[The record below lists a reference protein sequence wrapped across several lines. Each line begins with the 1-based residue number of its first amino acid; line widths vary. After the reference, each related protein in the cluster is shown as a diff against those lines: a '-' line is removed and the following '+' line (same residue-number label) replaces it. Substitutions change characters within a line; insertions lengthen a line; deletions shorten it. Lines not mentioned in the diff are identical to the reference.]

1 MITRHLY
8 KHSVETH
15 SHLARRRPGGSR
27 ARLLH
32 NKKERLK
39 GVMMNRIRAWVCG
52 FILPVAA
59 LVLLSG
65 ADASRVEQDR
75 LGHYRNLGKAFY
87 ENPTMQ
93 PQAVDEFKKAL
104 DLAPNSARE
113 MVNYGLALLRAG
125 KTKEG
130 VAELERAQK
139 QDPKIPHTWFNL
151 GIVFKKQGEYAP
163 AVAQF
168 QGLLRLVPDEPVSH
182 YNLGVLAKSMDKR
195 DEAMREFETAERLN
209 PNLAAPHFQLYNLYR
224 QAGRADD
231 AARELATF
239 QKLKI
244 LTEGAAVPEDM
255 EWSYY
260 AEIYDPIVPRPESEP
275 APPPKFG
282 DRKVADGFDAATA
295 GVLVLDAFGT
305 RRADLL
311 AWSAKGAQLY
321 KNGTTLVAD
330 SGLAGLKDIVS
341 IAAGDY
347 DNDGLPD
354 LCVITASGAALYHN
368 NKGKFERSP
377 LKLPAGHFAKAV
389 WIDFD
394 HDYDLDLILL
404 GENAALA
411 RNNGEAGFSDETAL
425 FPFEKGNAI
434 DATPIDLIPD
444 TNGVD
449 LAVSYRDRPGVMYRD
464 RLLGKYEAEPLAALP
479 AGAKGLNAID
489 VNNDSWTDLAAD
501 GLLLLNH
508 QGKLEPLTG
517 LDATGPLTFADLANR
532 GIGDLVAGNGVF
544 RNLGLD
550 HFEKTPAAI
559 PAAVAAVAAD
569 FDGNGRADI
578 ALIAADGTL
587 HLLHNDIQTHTNW
600 LRAELTGVKTMKLA
614 FGAKVEIKTGS
625 SYQKRTYQGVPLLFG
640 VDTYKSVDAVR
651 ITWPHGLIQDESE
664 QPVDKSIDYQEAQRL
679 SGSCPMIFTWDGGKF
694 RFITDVLGVAPLGAA
709 SGDGSY
715 FPVDHDEYVQIP
727 GEALRAQDGRYEIR
741 ITEEL
746 HEVSYL
752 DQVKLIAV
760 DHPADVEIFTNDK
773 FKSPPF
779 PEFRLFGVKQRIYPV
794 SARDEQGHDVL
805 SRLLKRDRT
814 YPDGFRRDY
823 LDVAELHNL
832 DLDFGKAA
840 PDNRAVLILNGWV
853 DWADG
858 STFMA
863 ASQAHKDLVLPYLHV
878 KNAAGEWKTVIQ
890 DMGIPSGKPKT
901 ISVDLTGKF
910 LSASREVRIVTNL
923 CVYWDEIFLSEDTAA
938 PLVRLTDIQA
948 ESADLHFRGFSTPV
962 IHPQRKQPEGFDYAR
977 WMPVS
982 MWNPTQGLYTRY
994 GDVLPLIGAI
1004 DDKLVIMGSGD
1015 ELRLLFPE
1023 RAGGPLRAGW
1033 KRDFLLFVDG
1043 WAKDADANTAYS
1055 QTVEPLPFHAMS
1067 QYPYKDGEHFPDDA
1081 AHRQYREQYNTRP
1094 ALRLIRPLVE
1104 GGATQGAA
1112 SLP

>member
-1 MITRHLY
+1 M
-8 KHSVETH
+8 
-15 SHLARRRPGGSR
+15 GSSM
-27 ARLLH
+27 
-32 NKKERLK
+32 K
-39 GVMMNRIRAWVCG
+39 RIRAWIYCV
-52 FILPVAA
+52 ILAVAA
-59 LVLLSG
+59 LVLLVG

-87 ENPTMQ
+87 ENPTTQ
-93 PQAVDEFKKAL
+93 AQAVDEFKKAL

-113 MVNYGLALLRAG
+113 RVNYGLALLRAG

-139 QDPKIPHTWFNL
+139 LDPKIPHTWFNL
-151 GIVFKKQGEYAP
+151 GIAFKKEGDYAP

-168 QGLLRLVPDEPVSH
+168 EGLLRLVPDEPVSH
-182 YNLGVLAKSMDKR
+182 YNLGVLHKLADKR
-195 DEAMREFETAERLN
+195 DDAVREFETAERLN

-224 QAGRADD
+224 QAGRTAD
-231 AARELATF
+231 AARELAVF
-239 QKLKI
+239 QKLKA
-244 LTEGAAVPEDM
+244 LTEGAVIPEDM

-260 AEIYDPIVPRPESEP
+260 AEIYDPIVPRPESDP
-275 APPPKFG
+275 APPPKFE
-282 DRKVADGFDAATA
+282 DRKLADGFDPATS
-295 GVLVLDAFGT
+295 GMLVLDAFGD
-305 RRADLL
+305 RRPALL

-321 KNGTTLVAD
+321 RDGATLVAN
-330 SGLAGLKDIVS
+330 SGLADLKDIVS

-368 NKGKFERSP
+368 NKGKFEKSA

-389 WIDFD
+389 WMDFD
-394 HDYDLDLILL
+394 HDYDLDLFLL

-411 RNNGEAGFSDETAL
+411 RNNGEAGFSDDTAA

-434 DATPIDLIPD
+434 DAVPIDLIAD

-449 LAVSYRDRPGVMYRD
+449 LVVSYSDHPGVIYRD
-464 RLLGKYEAEPLAALP
+464 RLLGKYEAVPLDTLP
-479 AGAKGLNAID
+479 AGEKGLTTFD
-489 VNNDSWTDLAAD
+489 VNADSWTDLAAD

-508 QGKLEPLTG
+508 RGKLEPLSG
-517 LDATGPLTFADLANR
+517 LEAKGPFTFADLADR
-532 GIGDLVAGNGVF
+532 GIADVVAGNGVF

-550 HFEKTPAAI
+550 HFEKTHVQV
-559 PAAVAAVAAD
+559 PAAVVSLEAD
-569 FDGNGRADI
+569 FAGDRLADV
-578 ALIAADGTL
+578 ALIAVDGSL
-587 HLLHNDIQTHTNW
+587 HLLRNQTETHHNW
-600 LRAELTGVKTMKLA
+600 LRAELTGIKNMKLA
-614 FGAKVEIKTGS
+614 PGAKVEIKTGS
-625 SYQKRTYQGVPLLFG
+625 SYQKRTYYGVPLLFG
-640 VDTYKSVDAVR
+640 VDSYKTADAVR
-651 ITWPHGLIQDESE
+651 ITWPNGLIQNEPE
-664 QPVDKSIDYQEAQRL
+664 QPINKSIDYQEAQRL
-679 SGSCPMIFTWDGGKF
+679 SGSCPMIFTWDGAKF

-727 GEALRAQDGRYEIR
+727 GEALRAVDGRYEIR

-746 HEVSYL
+746 REVSYL
-752 DQVKLIAV
+752 DQVKLMAV
-760 DHPADVEIFTNDK
+760 DHPAGTEIFTNDK

-779 PEFRLFGVKQRIYPV
+779 PEFRLFGVKRRIYPV
-794 SARDEQGHDVL
+794 SARDGDGRDVL
-805 SRLLKRDRT
+805 SRLLKRDRI

-863 ASQAHKDLVLPYLHV
+863 ASQAKKDLVLPYLQV
-878 KNAAGEWKTVIQ
+878 KDAAGQWKTVIE
-890 DMGIPSGKPKT
+890 DMGIPAGKPKT

-923 CVYWDEIFLSEDTAA
+923 CVYWDEIFLSEDPAA
-938 PLVRLTDIQA
+938 PPVRLTDIQA

-962 IHPQRKQPEGFDYAR
+962 IHPQRKQPEGFDYAK

-982 MWNPTQGLYTRY
+982 MWNPTRGLYTRY
-994 GDVLPLIGAI
+994 GDVLPVINAL

-1023 RAGGPLRAGW
+1023 SAAGPLRAGW

-1055 QTVEPLPFHAMS
+1055 QSVEPLPFHAMS
-1067 QYPYKDGEHFPDDA
+1067 QYPYKNGEHFPDDA
-1081 AHRQYREQYNTRP
+1081 AHREYREQYNTRP

-1104 GGATQGAA
+1104 AARSGG
-1112 SLP
+1112 L

>member
-1 MITRHLY
+1 L
-8 KHSVETH
+8 KV
-15 SHLARRRPGGSR
+15 GSS
-27 ARLLH
+27 
-32 NKKERLK
+32 
-39 GVMMNRIRAWVCG
+39 MNRIRVCIG
-52 FILPVAA
+52 AGMLAGAA

-65 ADASRVEQDR
+65 ADASRVVEDR
-75 LGHYRNLGKAFY
+75 IGRFRNLGKAFY

-93 PQAVDEFKKAL
+93 PQAVEEFKKAL

-113 MVNYGLALLRAG
+113 HVNYGLALLRAG
-125 KTKEG
+125 RTKEG

-139 QDPKIPHTWFNL
+139 MDPKIPHTWFNL
-151 GIVFKKQGEYAP
+151 GIVFKKEGEYAP

-168 QGLLRLVPDEPVSH
+168 EGLLRLVPNEPVSH
-182 YNLGVLAKSMDKR
+182 YNLGVLHKLADKR
-195 DEAMREFETAERLN
+195 DEAAHEFETAVRLN
-209 PNLAAPHFQLYNLYR
+209 PNFVAPHFQLYNLYR

-239 QKLKI
+239 QKLKA
-244 LTEGAAVPEDM
+244 LTEGAVIPEDV

-260 AEIYDPIVPRPESEP
+260 AEIYDPIAQRPESEP
-275 APPPKFG
+275 APPPKFE
-282 DRKVADGFDAATA
+282 DRKLAGGFDAPTA
-295 GVLVLDAFGT
+295 GLLVLDAFGD
-305 RRADLL
+305 RHPDLL
-311 AWSAKGAQLY
+311 AWSASGAQLY
-321 KNGTTLVAD
+321 RNGTTLVAD
-330 SGLAGLKDIVS
+330 AGLDGLKDIVS

-347 DNDGLPD
+347 DNDGLAD
-354 LCVITASGAALYHN
+354 LCVITTGGAALYHN
-368 NKGKFERSP
+368 NKGKFEKSP

-411 RNNGEAGFSDETAL
+411 RNNGEAGFSDDTAA
-425 FPFEKGNAI
+425 FPFVKGNAI
-434 DATPIDLIPD
+434 DAAAIDLIAD

-449 LAVSYRDRPGVMYRD
+449 LAVSYRDHAGVLYRD
-464 RLLGKYEAEPLAALP
+464 RLLGKYEAVPLDTLP
-479 AGAKGLNAID
+479 AGAKGLTAFD
-489 VNNDSWTDLAAD
+489 VNSDSWTDLAAD

-508 QGKLEPLTG
+508 QGKLEPFAG
-517 LDATGPLTFADLANR
+517 LDAKGPLTFADLANR
-532 GIGDLVAGNGVF
+532 GIADVLAANGVF

-550 HFEKTPAAI
+550 HFEKTPIEI
-559 PAAVAAVAAD
+559 PAAVTAVASD
-569 FDGNGRADI
+569 FYRDGRADV
-578 ALIAADGTL
+578 ALIAGDGSL
-587 HLLHNDIQTHTNW
+587 HLLRNATETKNNW
-600 LRAELTGVKTMKLA
+600 VLAGLNGVKNMKLA
-614 FGAKVEIKTGS
+614 PGAKVEIKTGS

-640 VDTYKSVDAVR
+640 VDSYKIADAVR
-651 ITWPHGLIQDESE
+651 ITWPNGLIQNEAE
-664 QPVDKSIDYQEAQRL
+664 QPVNKAIEYQEAQRL

-727 GEALRAQDGRYEIR
+727 GEALQAVNGRYEIR

-746 HEVSYL
+746 REVSYL

-760 DHPADVEIFTNDK
+760 DHPAGVEIFTNDK

-779 PEFRLFGVKQRIYPV
+779 PEFRLFGVKRRVYPIT
-794 SARDEQGHDVL
+794 ARDDAGRDVL
-805 SRLLKRDRT
+805 PRLLHRDRT

-823 LDVAELHNL
+823 LDVAELHRL

-840 PDNRAVLILNGWV
+840 PDNHAVLILNGWV

-863 ASQAHKDLVLPYLHV
+863 ASQAKKDLVLPYLQV
-878 KNAAGEWKTVIQ
+878 KDAAGQWKTVIE
-890 DMGIPSGKPKT
+890 DMGIPAGKPKT

-923 CVYWDEIFLSEDTAA
+923 CVYWDEIFLSEESGA
-938 PLVRLTDIQA
+938 PPVRLTDMQA

-962 IHPQRKQPEGFDYAR
+962 IHPQRKQPEGFDYAQ

-982 MWNPTQGLYTRY
+982 MWNPTKGLYTRY
-994 GDVLPLIGAI
+994 GDVLPLVQAL
-1004 DDKLVIMGSGD
+1004 DDRLTIMGSGD

-1023 RAGGPLRAGW
+1023 RAAGPLPAGW

-1067 QYPYKDGEHFPDDA
+1067 QYPYHNGEHFPDDA
-1081 AHRQYREQYNTRP
+1081 VHRQYREQYNTRP
-1094 ALRLIRPLVE
+1094 ALLLVRPLIDSNLRAMIAYRPKE
-1104 GGATQGAA
+1104 
-1112 SLP
+1112 